1 MFDEKDIAEAKRKNA
16 MSAAQKGVIHT
27 ININHDEKVK
37 QIEAYRRKTGAFIVK
52 ALREFPSAAAR
63 ADTYLHVF
71 GRHKGYKIYD
81 GNIYSN
87 DPEQSSL
94 FVDQG
99 GRVYYLS
106 FEVKSGRNSFEL
118 KRLKGSKR
126 KAAHIL
132 AAQMVKSF
140 PYTNI
145 NLLNQ
150 LAPEE
155 RVKRYFM
162 KMLVQEKDNL

>member
-1 MFDEKDIAEAKRKNA
+1 MFDDKDIEEAKRKNA
-16 MSAAQKGVIHT
+16 MMAAHKGVIET
-27 ININHDEKVK
+27 ININHDEKVR
-37 QIEAYRRKTGAFIVK
+37 QIEAYRKKTYGHIVK

-71 GRHKGYKIYD
+71 GKRHGYKVYD
-81 GNIYSN
+81 GNIYSD

-94 FVDQG
+94 FVDAHG
-99 GRVYYLS
+99 KVYYLS

-126 KAAHIL
+126 KAAHLL
-132 AAQMVKSF
+132 AVKMVKSF

-150 LAPEE
+150 LSPEE
-155 RVKRYFM
+155 RVKKYFM